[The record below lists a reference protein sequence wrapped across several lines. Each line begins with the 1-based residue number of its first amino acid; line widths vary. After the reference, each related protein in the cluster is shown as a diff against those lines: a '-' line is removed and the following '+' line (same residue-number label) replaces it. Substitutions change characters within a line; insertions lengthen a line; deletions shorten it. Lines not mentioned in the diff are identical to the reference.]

1 MRKIKTGDQVIVV
14 SGKDKGRTGS
24 VLSVSP
30 DGERVMVENT
40 NMVKRHTRPNPNK
53 GEPGGIIERETPMHI
68 SNVMHYNPV
77 TKKGDRVGIRTLED
91 GKKVRYFKSNNE
103 VVDL

>member
-14 SGKDKGRTGS
+14 TGRDKGRAGS

-30 DGERVMVENT
+30 DGEQVVVENA

-53 GEPGGIIERETPMHI
+53 GEPGGIIEKEAPLHI

-77 TKKGDRVGIRTLED
+77 TKKGDRVGIRALED

>member
-14 SGKDKGRTGS
+14 TGRDKGRTGS

-30 DGERVMVENT
+30 DGEQVVVENA

-53 GEPGGIIERETPMHI
+53 GEPGGIIEKEAPLHI

-77 TKKGDRVGIRTLED
+77 TKKGDRVGIRALED